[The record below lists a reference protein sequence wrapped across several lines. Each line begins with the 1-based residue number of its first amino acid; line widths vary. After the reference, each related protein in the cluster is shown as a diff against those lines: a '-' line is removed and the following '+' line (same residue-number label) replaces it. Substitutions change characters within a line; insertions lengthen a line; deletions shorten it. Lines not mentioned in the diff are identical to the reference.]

1 MSYTYE
7 YPRPA
12 VTVDAVMLRE
22 NGKNVEVL
30 LVERKN
36 EPFKKEWAFP
46 GGFVDNNETLEDAV
60 ARELEEETSLKG
72 VELMQFRAYS
82 APDRDPRGR
91 TISIIYIGVLNDEK
105 DIKAGDDAAN
115 VKWHS
120 INQLQKLAFD
130 HNEIL
135 NDVLEYINKN
145 F

>member
-1 MSYTYE
+1 MSYTYK

-22 NGKNVEVL
+22 NGKTVEVL
-30 LVERKN
+30 LIERKN
-36 EPFKKEWAFP
+36 EPFKNKWAFP
-46 GGFVDNNETLEDAV
+46 GGFVEESETLEDAV

-82 APDRDPRGR
+82 APERDPRGR
-91 TISIIYIGVLNDEK
+91 TISIVYIGVLNEVK
-105 DIKAGDDAAN
+105 EIKAGDDAAN

-120 INQLQKLAFD
+120 INQLPELAFD
-130 HNEIL
+130 HNEIIA
-135 NDVLEYINKN
+135 DVIQYINEN